1 MVSVDDAKLPDV
13 VTVGP
18 AVLPDQGPPYQVF
31 PGRPH
36 PLGAT
41 VDAGG
46 VNFAIFS
53 QHATAMELL
62 LFDDHDDPDPVQI
75 IPLTERYNKTFHVW
89 HCYVKGLQPGNHYGL
104 RVDGPKDVHTSG
116 HRFNPNKVL
125 LDPYAKGITSDLW
138 VRGNGCG
145 PNENL
150 ATSMRAA
157 VIDVDNY
164 NWEGD
169 KPLNRPMRESVIYE
183 MHVGGFTKSPTA
195 GVENPGTFAGVI
207 EKIPYLQK
215 LGVTAIELLPVF
227 AFDDK
232 DFGKPSPITGEPL
245 PNFWGYSTVGYFAPH
260 HRYSSR
266 PEEGSQ
272 INDFRDMV
280 KALHRAGI
288 EVILDVV
295 FNHTSE
301 GNHEG
306 PTISFK
312 GLDNSIY
319 YHLVPDDKQYYMDYS
334 GCGNTVNCNHP
345 MVDKF
350 IVECLEFWV
359 QEMHVDGFRFD
370 EGSILARG
378 EDGAPMLYPPAIWH
392 IELSEVLADTK
403 IIAEAWDAAGLYQ
416 IGYFPG
422 YRWSE
427 WNGRFRDD
435 VRRYVRGDA
444 GMVGAVASRLSGSAD
459 LYQAYGH
466 YPLNSV
472 NFIACHDGFT
482 MNDLVSYNQKNNYA
496 NGEDSRDGIDENL
509 SWNCGVEGPTNDPAV
524 EALRSRQVKNL
535 VAILL
540 LSQGVPMILGGDEIR
555 RGQQG
560 NNNAYCQD
568 NEISWVDW
576 TNEEKYADV
585 FRFFQAMIDFRK
597 RHPSVHR
604 QRFFEGEVIN
614 TRDLKDIDWHGC
626 KLYGPG
632 FNDPDCHVLAFTMG
646 GEDDEE
652 DLHVMLNMSWEELE
666 FEVPVVKGRRWFQA
680 ADTGLPA
687 PGDAA
692 EVGKEELVESAT
704 YRVGPHSVAILVSR

>member
-1 MVSVDDAKLPDV
+1 VAIADDPRIADLSPA
-13 VTVGP
+13 GAP
-18 AVLPDQGPPYQVF
+18 AVVSSGPPYQVF
-31 PGRPH
+31 PGRAH

-41 VDAGG
+41 VDAAG

-53 QHATAMELL
+53 QHATSVELL
-62 LFDDHDDPDPVQI
+62 LFDAHDDPEPVQV
-75 IPLTERYNKTFHVW
+75 IPLTTRYNKTFHIW
-89 HCYVKGLQPGNHYGL
+89 HCYVKGLQPGNHYGY
-104 RVDGPKDVHTSG
+104 RVDGPKDIHATG

-125 LDPYAKGITSDLW
+125 LDPYAKGITNDLW
-138 VRGNGCG
+138 VRGDACG

-164 NWEGD
+164 DWEGD
-169 KPLNRPMRESVIYE
+169 KPLNRPLREAVIYE
-183 MHVGGFTKSPTA
+183 MHVGGYTKSPTA
-195 GVENPGTFAGVI
+195 GVQNPGTFAGVI
-207 EKIPYLQK
+207 EKIPYLQR
-215 LGVTAIELLPVF
+215 LGITAVELLPVF

-232 DFGKPSPITGEPL
+232 DFGKPSPLTGEPL
-245 PNFWGYSTVGYFAPH
+245 PNFWGYSTVSFFAPH
-260 HRYSSR
+260 HRYTTR

-272 INDFRDMV
+272 VNDFRDMV

-306 PTISFK
+306 PMINFK

-319 YHLVPDDKQYYMDYS
+319 YHTVPEDRQYYMDYS

-350 IVECLEFWV
+350 IVECLDFWV
-359 QEMHVDGFRFD
+359 EEMHVDGFRFD

-378 EDGAPMLYPPAIWH
+378 EDGAPMAYPPAIWH

-435 VRRYVRGDA
+435 VRRFVRGDA
-444 GMVGAVASRLSGSAD
+444 GMVGAVASRISGSSD
-459 LYQAYGH
+459 LYQAHGH
-466 YPLNSV
+466 FPINSV
-472 NFIACHDGFT
+472 NFITCHDGFT

-496 NGEDSRDGIDENL
+496 NGEDSRDGIDENM
-509 SWNCGVEGPTNDPAV
+509 SWNCGVEGPSNDPAV
-524 EALRSRQVKNL
+524 EDLRNRQVKAL
-535 VAILL
+535 VAILM

-555 RGQQG
+555 RTQQG

-568 NEISWVDW
+568 NALSWVDW
-576 TNEEKYADV
+576 TNLEQHGGV

-604 QRFFEGEVIN
+604 PRFFEGEIN
-614 TRDLKDIDWHGC
+614 VRDLKDIEWHGC

-632 FNDPDCHVLAFTMG
+632 FNDPDCRVLAFTMG
-646 GEDDEE
+646 GDPDEE
-652 DLHVMLNMSWEELE
+652 DLHVMLNMSWEELA
-666 FEVPVVKGRRWFQA
+666 FEVPVVKGRSWFRA
-680 ADTGLPA
+680 IDSGLPS
-687 PGDAA
+687 PQDAA
-692 EVGKEELVESAT
+692 EVGKEEPVDGAT
-704 YRVGPHSVAILVSR
+704 YRVGPHSVAILVSK